1 MEGIETF
8 AHPVGGISRRRVLH
22 VLAATAAMTQLVG
35 LSDGVLHRASAST
48 AQSQPPP
55 AYDAIV
61 GLL

>member
-1 MEGIETF
+1 MVPIETF
-8 AHPVGGISRRRVLH
+8 AHSSGWISRRRVLH

-35 LSDGVLHRASAST
+35 LSDGVLHGASAAT
-48 AQSQPPP
+48 AQSPPPP